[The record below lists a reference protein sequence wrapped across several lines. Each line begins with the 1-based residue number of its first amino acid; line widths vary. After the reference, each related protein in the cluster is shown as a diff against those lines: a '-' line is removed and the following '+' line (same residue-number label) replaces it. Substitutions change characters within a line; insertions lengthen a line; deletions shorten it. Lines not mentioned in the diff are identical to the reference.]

1 LHTRHLAAITLLV
14 AAASALAPACV
25 ATVDSPPTDEPGGP
39 GANMTP
45 AEPVGD
51 AQQALQ
57 FCECST
63 ESDWCIYRGKRCVV
77 GTIPCTKVSSGCGT
91 LGHYSCI
98 GWCLD

>member
-1 LHTRHLAAITLLV
+1 MHTRHLVAISLLV
-14 AAASALAPACV
+14 PAASALAPACV
-25 ATVDSPPTDEPGGP
+25 ATVDSTDATLPDEPG
-39 GANMTP
+39 ASFTP

-63 ESDWCIYRGKRCVV
+63 ESDWCIYRGKHCVV
-77 GTIPCTKVSSGCGT
+77 GTIPCSKVSTSCGT
-91 LGHYSCI
+91 LGHYSCV